1 MKILKKL
8 VYRIRGIVTTEELIE
23 RGMVVGDNFQR
34 QNEVIL
40 DPDHCWLIEIGNN
53 VTLAPRVHILCHDAS
68 TKHYLGYTKIGK
80 VTIGNNVFIGMNSVI
95 LKGVSIGDNVIIGAG
110 SIITKDIESNSVVAG
125 NPAKVIC
132 TLKEYEMKI
141 NKRQL
146 EEATCLFFDYYNQY
160 KEIPNEEFFDEFFF
174 LFKNNY
180 EKLNN
185 KEKEQL
191 ANTGNLEKSIATLNN
206 NNCLFS
212 NYEEFTN
219 YCIKQLKDKNNQNDF

>member
-1 MKILKKL
+1 MKNK
-8 VYRIRGIVTTEELIE
+8 GIIFGNNCNIWSPKQTLIDE
-23 RGMVVGDNFQR
+23 TRPWAIQ
-34 QNEVIL
+34 
-40 DPDHCWLIEIGNN
+40 IGNN
-53 VTLAPRVHILCHDAS
+53 VNITTGVKMLTH
-68 TKHYLGYTKIGK
+68 GYDWSVLKGLNGK
-80 VTIGNNVFIGMNSVI
+80 VYGSYGKIKVGNNVFIGMNSVI